1 MKNRYKIEDIQKRVI
16 ESKAYLFDFD
26 GTLVNLDKLNVDSF
40 ALVFKD
46 MFNIEFTR
54 EDFMKYISGRGSKN
68 GIVEYLH
75 TNGIKD
81 FSALEINSQ
90 FYIHKQRLIE
100 ERIDNEIYLLPGI
113 KDFLLDSKNKDKR
126 KIIVTSSRKEH
137 VKKML
142 THFDIWKH
150 FETVIDRYDVV
161 RGKPDPE
168 CFLKGLEYL
177 NLTAS
182 QCLVFEDSFYGLQA
196 AKAADIFT
204 IGIFNDGW
212 NEDFVFT
219 LADFVIKNYTEIL
232 PQLG

>member
-1 MKNRYKIEDIQKRVI
+1 MNNRYSIEDVKKLV
-16 ESKAYLFDFD
+16 SDSSALLFDFD

-40 ALVFKD
+40 ALVFKE
-46 MFNIEFTR
+46 MFSIDFSR

-68 GIVEYLH
+68 GIVEYLQ
-75 TNGIKD
+75 TKGIKE
-81 FSALEINSQ
+81 FSGVEINNQ
-90 FYIHKQRLIE
+90 FYTHKKRLIE
-100 ERIDNEIYLLPGI
+100 ERIDDEIYLLPGI
-113 KDFLLDSKNKDKR
+113 KDFLNSTNIKEKR

-142 THFDIWKH
+142 THFNLFDN

-177 NLTAS
+177 GLPSS

-196 AKAADIFT
+196 SKGADIFT
-204 IGIFNDGW
+204 IGILNDGW
-212 NEDFVFT
+212 NEDFVYQ
-219 LADFVIKNYTEIL
+219 LSDFVIENYSVLI
-232 PQLG
+232 

>member
-1 MKNRYKIEDIQKRVI
+1 MNNKFTIEEVRKLVSD
-16 ESKAYLFDFD
+16 SKALLFDFD

-40 ALVFKD
+40 ALVFKE
-46 MFNIEFTR
+46 MFSIDFSR

-68 GIVEYLH
+68 GIVEYLE
-75 TNGIKD
+75 TKGIKD
-81 FSALEINSQ
+81 FSGTEINNQ
-90 FYIHKQRLIE
+90 FYSHKKRLIE

-113 KDFLLDSKNKDKR
+113 KDFLNNSKIKEKR

-142 THFDIWKH
+142 THFNLFDN

-168 CFLKGLEYL
+168 CFLKGSEYL
-177 NLTAS
+177 GLPSS

-196 AKAADIFT
+196 SKGADIFT
-204 IGIFNDGW
+204 IGILNDGW
-212 NEDFVFT
+212 NEDFVYQ
-219 LADFVIKNYTEIL
+219 LSDFVIENYSVLI
-232 PQLG
+232 

>member
-1 MKNRYKIEDIQKRVI
+1 MNNRYSIEDVKKLV
-16 ESKAYLFDFD
+16 SDSSALLFDFD

-40 ALVFKD
+40 ALVFKE
-46 MFNIEFTR
+46 MFSIDFSR

-68 GIVEYLH
+68 GIVEYLE
-75 TNGIKD
+75 TKGIKE
-81 FSALEINSQ
+81 FSGVEINNQ
-90 FYIHKQRLIE
+90 FYTHKKRLIE

-113 KDFLLDSKNKDKR
+113 KDFLNNSKIKEKR

-142 THFDIWKH
+142 THFNLFDN

-168 CFLKGLEYL
+168 CFFKGLEYL
-177 NLTAS
+177 GLPSS

-196 AKAADIFT
+196 SKGADIFT
-204 IGIFNDGW
+204 IGILNDGW
-212 NEDFVFT
+212 NEDFVYQ
-219 LADFVIKNYTEIL
+219 LSDFVIENYSVLI
-232 PQLG
+232 

>member
-1 MKNRYKIEDIQKRVI
+1 MNNRYSIEDVKKLV
-16 ESKAYLFDFD
+16 SDSSALLFDFD

-40 ALVFKD
+40 ALVFKE
-46 MFNIEFTR
+46 MFSIDFSR

-68 GIVEYLH
+68 GIVEYLE
-75 TNGIKD
+75 TKGIKD
-81 FSALEINSQ
+81 FSGTEINNQ
-90 FYIHKQRLIE
+90 FYSHKKRLIE
-100 ERIDNEIYLLPGI
+100 ERIDDEIYLLPGI
-113 KDFLLDSKNKDKR
+113 KDFLNSTNIKEKR

-142 THFDIWKH
+142 THFNLFDN

-177 NLTAS
+177 GLPSS

-196 AKAADIFT
+196 SKGADIFT
-204 IGIFNDGW
+204 IGILKDGW
-212 NEDFVFT
+212 NEDFVYH
-219 LADFVIKNYTEIL
+219 LSDFVIENYSVLI
-232 PQLG
+232 

>member
-1 MKNRYKIEDIQKRVI
+1 MNNKFTIEEVRKLVSD
-16 ESKAYLFDFD
+16 SKALLFDFD

-40 ALVFKD
+40 ALVFKE
-46 MFNIEFTR
+46 MFSIDFTR

-68 GIVEYLH
+68 GIVEYLE
-75 TNGIKD
+75 TKGIKD
-81 FSALEINSQ
+81 FSGTEINNQ
-90 FYIHKQRLIE
+90 FYTHKKRLIE

-113 KDFLLDSKNKDKR
+113 KDFLNNSKIKEKR

-142 THFDIWKH
+142 THFNLFDN

-177 NLTAS
+177 GLPSS

-196 AKAADIFT
+196 SKGADIFT
-204 IGIFNDGW
+204 IGILNDGW
-212 NEDFVFT
+212 NEDFVYQ
-219 LADFVIKNYTEIL
+219 LSDFVIENYSVLI
-232 PQLG
+232 

>member
-1 MKNRYKIEDIQKRVI
+1 MNNRYSIEDVKKLV
-16 ESKAYLFDFD
+16 SDSSALLFDFD

-40 ALVFKD
+40 ALVFKE
-46 MFNIEFTR
+46 MFSIDFTR

-68 GIVEYLH
+68 GIVEYLE
-75 TNGIKD
+75 TKGIKD
-81 FSALEINSQ
+81 FSGTEINNQ
-90 FYIHKQRLIE
+90 FYTHKKRLIE
-100 ERIDNEIYLLPGI
+100 ERIDDEIYLLPGI
-113 KDFLLDSKNKDKR
+113 KDFLNSTNIKEKR

-142 THFDIWKH
+142 THFNLFDN

-177 NLTAS
+177 GLPSS

-196 AKAADIFT
+196 SKGADIFT
-204 IGIFNDGW
+204 IGILNDGW
-212 NEDFVFT
+212 NEDFVYQ
-219 LADFVIKNYTEIL
+219 LSDFVIENYSVLI
-232 PQLG
+232 

>member
-1 MKNRYKIEDIQKRVI
+1 MNNRYSIEDVKKLV
-16 ESKAYLFDFD
+16 SDSSALLFDFD

-40 ALVFKD
+40 ALVFKE
-46 MFNIEFTR
+46 MFSIDFSR

-68 GIVEYLH
+68 GIVEYLE
-75 TNGIKD
+75 TKGIKE
-81 FSALEINSQ
+81 FSGVEINNQ
-90 FYIHKQRLIE
+90 FYTHKKRLIE

-113 KDFLLDSKNKDKR
+113 KDFLNDSKIKEKR

-142 THFDIWKH
+142 THFGIWNN

-177 NLTAS
+177 GLPSS

-196 AKAADIFT
+196 SKGADIFT
-204 IGIFNDGW
+204 IGILNDGW
-212 NEDFVFT
+212 NEDFVYQ
-219 LADFVIKNYTEIL
+219 LSDFVIENYSVL
-232 PQLG
+232 N

>member
-1 MKNRYKIEDIQKRVI
+1 MNNRYSIEDVKKLV
-16 ESKAYLFDFD
+16 SDSSALLFDFD

-40 ALVFKD
+40 ALVFKE
-46 MFNIEFTR
+46 MFSIDFTR

-68 GIVEYLH
+68 GIVEYLQ
-75 TNGIKD
+75 TKGIKE
-81 FSALEINSQ
+81 FSGVEINNQ
-90 FYIHKQRLIE
+90 FYTHKKRLIE
-100 ERIDNEIYLLPGI
+100 ERIDDEIYLLPGI
-113 KDFLLDSKNKDKR
+113 KDFLNSTNIKEKR

-142 THFDIWKH
+142 THFNLFEN

-177 NLTAS
+177 GLPSS

-196 AKAADIFT
+196 SKVADIFT
-204 IGIFNDGW
+204 IGILNDGW
-212 NEDFVFT
+212 NEDFVYQ
-219 LADFVIKNYTEIL
+219 LSDFVIENYSVLI
-232 PQLG
+232 